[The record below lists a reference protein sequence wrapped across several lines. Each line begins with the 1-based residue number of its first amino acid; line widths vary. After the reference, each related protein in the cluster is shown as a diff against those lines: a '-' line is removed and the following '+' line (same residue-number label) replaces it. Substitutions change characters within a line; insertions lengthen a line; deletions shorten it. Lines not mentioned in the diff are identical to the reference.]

1 MMRSAVELLRELNSV
16 DESPGIEAKRASEV
30 GKSLLETV
38 IAFANEPGLGGG
50 YLLLGV
56 ERVSG
61 TDKTHYQ
68 AVGIPDPDKL
78 QADLATQCAATL
90 NIPLRP
96 QMRVDHADGKTVLV
110 VYVPEAA
117 TVDKPVYLKATGLPR
132 GAFRR
137 IGSTDQRCTDDDLW
151 SLRQIDEPQP
161 GFDAK
166 VVDDCTIDELDPAA
180 IAEYRRLRALVN
192 PQAEELAY
200 PDEELLE
207 ALLAARRIK
216 GELKPTVAGVLLF
229 GKPLT
234 LRRLFPTAEV
244 SYVRVV
250 GTEWV
255 ADPERR
261 FAATLDVRKAAL
273 LAFRQ
278 IAAAIEDDLPKGFY
292 LPPDS
297 HQSLQEPLVPR
308 KAFREAL
315 ANAIIHRSYRFNQ
328 PTIVVRY
335 SDRIEFINTGYSLK
349 PVSELGRTGPAQRNP
364 ILASIFRDVE
374 IAEAK
379 GSGIRTIRRV
389 CEEYGCPPP
398 EFISNRQAGTFT
410 TILRLPVIEEHAA
423 KGAKTAQAPS
433 PAAGAGKLKP
443 SNSSLE
449 ASNLDLEASKS
460 GVQKITQA
468 SLLEALPQ
476 SIRQAV
482 ERTLGTRQSAEQL
495 QEAILLVCSSRP
507 FRLDELE
514 ALFGR
519 HRKYLTAKHLRP
531 MLRDGRLALRYPD
544 TPNHP
549 DQAYQLPK
557 KGDGKRG

>member
-1 MMRSAVELLRELNSV
+1 MMRSATELLRELNSV
-16 DESPGIEAKRASEV
+16 DESPGIEAKRASEA
-30 GKSLLETV
+30 GKSLLETL

-56 ERVSG
+56 ERIDSAG
-61 TDKTHYQ
+61 KTQYQ
-68 AVGIPDPDKL
+68 PVGISDPDKL
-78 QADLATQCAATL
+78 QADLATQCAGML

-96 QMRVDHADGKTVLV
+96 QMRVDSAEGKTVLV
-110 VYVPEAA
+110 VYMPEVA
-117 TVDKPVYLKATGLPR
+117 TADKPIYLKATGLPR
-132 GAFRR
+132 GAYRR

-151 SLRQIDEPQP
+151 ALRQIDEPQP

-166 VVDDCTIDELDPAA
+166 VVDDCELSELDPAA
-180 IAEYRRLRALVN
+180 IAEYRRLRTLVN
-192 PQAEELAY
+192 PQAEELSY

-207 ALLAARRIK
+207 ALLAVRRVK

-261 FAATLDVRKAAL
+261 FAATIDVRKAAL

-297 HQSLQEPLVPR
+297 MQSLQEPLVPR

-364 ILASIFRDVE
+364 ILASVFRDVE

-379 GSGIRTIRRV
+379 GSGIRTIRRA
-389 CEEYGCPPP
+389 CEEHGCPTP
-398 EFISNRQAGTFT
+398 EFISDRQSGSFT
-410 TILRLPVIEEHAA
+410 TILRLPIIEDQTG
-423 KGAKTAQAPS
+423 KGRPATPES
-433 PAAGAGKLKP
+433 PPAAGGDKADPHQLSAISP
-443 SNSSLE
+443 SV
-449 ASNLDLEASKS
+449 LDGISDELQAR
-460 GVQKITQA
+460 ITQA
-468 SLLEALPQ
+468 GNRP
-476 SIRQAV
+476 RQAV
-482 ERTLGTRQSAEQL
+482 VRALIRDLCGL
-495 QEAILLVCSSRP
+495 RP
-507 FRLDELE
+507 FSADQLAQLLGGRNIRELVR
-514 ALFGR
+514 A
-519 HRKYLTAKHLRP
+519 HLTP
-531 MLRDGRLALRYPD
+531 MLNDGLLAYTIPD
-544 TPNHP
+544 RPNHP
-549 DQAYQLPK
+549 DQRYTVPDVEREAE
-557 KGDGKRG
+557 RG

>member
-1 MMRSAVELLRELNSV
+1 MMRSATELLRELNSV
-16 DESPGIEAKRASEV
+16 DESPGIEAKRASEA
-30 GKSLLETV
+30 GKSLLETL

-56 ERVSG
+56 ERIGSAG
-61 TDKTHYQ
+61 KTQYQ
-68 AVGIPDPDKL
+68 PVGIRDPDKL
-78 QADLATQCAATL
+78 QADLATQCAGML

-96 QMRVDHADGKTVLV
+96 QMRVDSAEGKTVLV
-110 VYVPEAA
+110 VFMPEVVTA
-117 TVDKPVYLKATGLPR
+117 DKPVYLKATGLPR
-132 GAFRR
+132 GAYRR

-151 SLRQIDEPQP
+151 ALRQIDEPQP

-166 VVDDCTIDELDPAA
+166 VVDDCELSELDPAA
-180 IAEYRRLRALVN
+180 IAEYRRLRTLVN
-192 PQAEELAY
+192 PQAEELSY

-207 ALLAARRIK
+207 ALLAVRRVN

-261 FAATLDVRKAAL
+261 FAATIDVRKAAL
-273 LAFRQ
+273 LTFRQ
-278 IAAAIEDDLPKGFY
+278 IAAAIEDDLPKSFY

-297 HQSLQEPLVPR
+297 MQSLQEPLVPR

-315 ANAIIHRSYRFNQ
+315 ANAVIHRSYRFNQ

-335 SDRIEFINTGYSLK
+335 SDRIEFINTGHSLK

-364 ILASIFRDVE
+364 ILASVFRDVE

-389 CEEYGCPPP
+389 CEEFGCPPP

-410 TILRLPVIEEHAA
+410 TILRLPVIEEHGA
-423 KGAKTAQAPS
+423 KGAQE
-433 PAAGAGKLKP
+433 AGAGKPKH
-443 SNSSLE
+443 SNPSLE
-449 ASNLDLEASKS
+449 ASNLHLEASKP
-460 GVQKITQA
+460 GAEQITQA
-468 SLLEALPQ
+468 SLLGALPE

-482 ERTLGTRQSAEQL
+482 ETTLGARQPAEKL

-507 FRLDELE
+507 FGLGELE

-519 HRKYLTAKHLRP
+519 HRKYLTANHLRP
-531 MLRDGRLALRYPD
+531 MLRDGRLALCYPD

-557 KGDGKRG
+557 KGNGKRG

>member
-1 MMRSAVELLRELNSV
+1 MMRSASELLREINSV
-16 DESPGIEAKRASEV
+16 DESPGIEAKRGSEA

-50 YLLLGV
+50 YLLLGIDRASETEKGRYEV
-56 ERVSG
+56 AGVPD
-61 TDKTHYQ
+61 TDK
-68 AVGIPDPDKL
+68 V
-78 QADLATQCAATL
+78 QADLASQCATTL

-96 QMRVDHADGKTVLV
+96 RMRVDQVDGKSVIV
-110 VYVPEAA
+110 VHVAEAA
-117 TVDKPVYLKATGLPR
+117 TADKPIYLKATGLPR

-137 IGSTDQRCTDDDLW
+137 IGSTDQRCNDDDLW
-151 SLRQIDEPQP
+151 ALRRIDEPQP

-166 VVDDCTIDELDPAA
+166 VVEDCEVGELDPLA

-200 PDEELLE
+200 RDEDLLE
-207 ALLAARRIK
+207 SLLAVRRVN

-229 GKPLT
+229 GKPLA

-273 LAFRQ
+273 LTFRQ

-297 HQSLQEPLVPR
+297 MQSLQEPLVPR

-315 ANAIIHRSYRFNQ
+315 ANAISHRSYRINQ
-328 PTIVVRY
+328 PTLVIRY
-335 SDRIEFINTGYSLK
+335 SDRIEFINAGYSLK
-349 PVSELGRTGPAQRNP
+349 PVSELGRAGPAQRNP
-364 ILASIFRDVE
+364 VLASIFRDVE

-398 EFISNRQAGTFT
+398 EFISNRQGGTFT
-410 TILRLPVIEEHAA
+410 TILRMPVIEDRASTGRRSA
-423 KGAKTAQAPS
+423 DPAKTASTAEHS
-433 PAAGAGKLKP
+433 KP
-443 SNSSLE
+443 NLE
-449 ASNLDLEASKS
+449 ASKPGMEASKS
-460 GVQKITQA
+460 GITTLSQA
-468 SLLEALPQ
+468 DLLAGLPDAT
-476 SIRQAV
+476 RQAV
-482 ERTLGTRQSAEQL
+482 ERTLGKRLSAEAVR
-495 QEAILLVCSSRP
+495 ETILLVCSLRP

-514 ALFGR
+514 ALFAR

-531 MLRDGRLALRYPD
+531 MLRDGQLRFRYPD
-544 TPNHP
+544 SAKHP
-549 DQAYQLPK
+549 HQAYLTAGAEDK
-557 KGDGKRG
+557 NNG

>member
-1 MMRSAVELLRELNSV
+1 MMRSAVELLRELNLV
-16 DESPGIEAKRASEV
+16 DESPGIEAKRASEA

-56 ERVSG
+56 ERVASTG
-61 TDKTHYQ
+61 KVRYR
-68 AVGIPDPDKL
+68 AVGLADPDKL
-78 QADLATQCAATL
+78 QSDLASQCATML
-90 NIPLRP
+90 NVSLRP
-96 QMRVDHADGKTVLV
+96 QIRVDHVDGQTVLV
-110 VYVPEAA
+110 VFVPEVA
-117 TVDKPVYLKATGLPR
+117 TADKPVYLQATGLPR

-137 IGSTDQRCTDDDLW
+137 IGTTDQRCTDEDLW
-151 SLRQIDEPQP
+151 ALRQVDEPQP

-166 VVDDCTIDELDPAA
+166 VVDDCDIEELDPAA
-180 IAEYRRLRALVN
+180 IAEYRRLRTLVN
-192 PQAEELAY
+192 PQAEELSY
-200 PDEELLE
+200 PDEDLLE

-234 LRRLFPTAEV
+234 LRRRFTTAEV

-273 LAFRQ
+273 LTFRQ

-297 HQSLQEPLVPR
+297 MQSLQEPLVPR

-349 PVSELGRTGPAQRNP
+349 PVSELGRAGPAQRNP
-364 ILASIFRDVE
+364 ILASVFRDVE

-389 CEEYGCPPP
+389 CEDYGCPPP
-398 EFISNRQAGTFT
+398 EFISDRQSGTFT
-410 TILRLPVIEEHAA
+410 TILRLPVIEGKAAEVEKPQGGDSAGPSHQHEPDSHQLLGDPLATLPFELATLLATLKGRVPSQALRSGILSLCAWHAL
-423 KGAKTAQAPS
+423 TA
-433 PAAGAGKLKP
+433 
-443 SNSSLE
+443 
-449 ASNLDLEASKS
+449 
-460 GVQKITQA
+460 
-468 SLLEALPQ
+468 
-476 SIRQAV
+476 
-482 ERTLGTRQSAEQL
+482 
-495 QEAILLVCSSRP
+495 
-507 FRLDELE
+507 DEL
-514 ALFGR
+514 ATLLQRDR
-519 HRKYLTAKHLRP
+519 HYLRNKHLIP
-531 MLRDGRLALRYPD
+531 MVRDGELALRFPEN
-544 TPNHP
+544 PNHP
-549 DQAYQLPK
+549 RQAYTLRSELS
-557 KGDGKRG
+557 RG

>member
-1 MMRSAVELLRELNSV
+1 MMRSAVELLRELNLV
-16 DESPGIEAKRASEV
+16 DESPGIEAKRASEA

-56 ERVSG
+56 ERVASTG
-61 TDKTHYQ
+61 KTQYR
-68 AVGIPDPDKL
+68 AVGVTHPDKL
-78 QADLATQCAATL
+78 QADLASQCATML
-90 NIPLRP
+90 NLSLRP
-96 QMRVDHADGKTVLV
+96 QVRVDDVEGQTVLV
-110 VYVPEAA
+110 VFVPEVA
-117 TVDKPVYLKATGLPR
+117 TADKPVYLQATGLPR

-137 IGSTDQRCTDDDLW
+137 IGATDQRCTDDDLW
-151 SLRQIDEPQP
+151 ALRQVDEPQP

-166 VVDDCTIDELDPAA
+166 VVDDCDIEELDPAA
-180 IAEYRRLRALVN
+180 IAEYRRLRTLVN
-192 PQAEELAY
+192 PQAEELSY

-234 LRRLFPTAEV
+234 LRRLFTTAEV

-273 LAFRQ
+273 LTFRQ

-297 HQSLQEPLVPR
+297 MQSLQEPLVPR

-349 PVSELGRTGPAQRNP
+349 PVSELGRAGPAQRNP
-364 ILASIFRDVE
+364 ILASVFRDVE

-389 CEEYGCPPP
+389 CEGYGCPPP
-398 EFISNRQAGTFT
+398 EFISDRQSGTFT
-410 TILRLPVIEEHAA
+410 TILRLPVIEGKAAEVAKPQGGDYAGQSHQHEPDSHQLLGDPLATLPFELATLLATLKGRVPSQALRSGILSLCAWHAL
-423 KGAKTAQAPS
+423 TA
-433 PAAGAGKLKP
+433 
-443 SNSSLE
+443 
-449 ASNLDLEASKS
+449 
-460 GVQKITQA
+460 
-468 SLLEALPQ
+468 
-476 SIRQAV
+476 
-482 ERTLGTRQSAEQL
+482 
-495 QEAILLVCSSRP
+495 
-507 FRLDELE
+507 DEL
-514 ALFGR
+514 ATLLQRDR
-519 HRKYLTAKHLRP
+519 HYLRNKHLIP
-531 MLRDGRLALRYPD
+531 MVRDGELALRFPEN
-544 TPNHP
+544 PNHP
-549 DQAYQLPK
+549 RQAYTLRSELS
-557 KGDGKRG
+557 RG

>member
-1 MMRSAVELLRELNSV
+1 MMRSAVELLRELNLV
-16 DESPGIEAKRASEV
+16 DESPGIEAKRASEA

-56 ERVSG
+56 ERFASTG
-61 TDKTHYQ
+61 KTQYR
-68 AVGIPDPDKL
+68 AVGVTHPDKL
-78 QADLATQCAATL
+78 QADLASQCATML
-90 NIPLRP
+90 NISLRP
-96 QMRVDHADGKTVLV
+96 QVRVDDVEGQTVLV
-110 VYVPEAA
+110 VFVPEVA
-117 TVDKPVYLKATGLPR
+117 TADKPVYLQATGLPR

-137 IGSTDQRCTDDDLW
+137 IGATDQRCTDEDLW
-151 SLRQIDEPQP
+151 ALRQVDEPQP

-166 VVDDCTIDELDPAA
+166 VVDDCDIEELDPAA
-180 IAEYRRLRALVN
+180 IAEYRRLRTLVN
-192 PQAEELAY
+192 PQADELSY

-234 LRRLFPTAEV
+234 LRRLFTTAEV

-273 LAFRQ
+273 LTFRQ

-297 HQSLQEPLVPR
+297 MQSLQEPLVPR

-315 ANAIIHRSYRFNQ
+315 ANAISHRSYRFNQ

-349 PVSELGRTGPAQRNP
+349 PVSELGRAGPAQRNP
-364 ILASIFRDVE
+364 ILASVFRDVE

-389 CEEYGCPPP
+389 CEDYGCPPP
-398 EFISNRQAGTFT
+398 EFISDRQSGTFT
-410 TILRLPVIEEHAA
+410 TILRLPVIEGKAAEVEKPQGGDSAGPSHQHEPDSHQLLGDPLATLPFELATLLATLKGRVPSQALRSGILSLCAWHAL
-423 KGAKTAQAPS
+423 TA
-433 PAAGAGKLKP
+433 
-443 SNSSLE
+443 
-449 ASNLDLEASKS
+449 
-460 GVQKITQA
+460 
-468 SLLEALPQ
+468 
-476 SIRQAV
+476 
-482 ERTLGTRQSAEQL
+482 
-495 QEAILLVCSSRP
+495 
-507 FRLDELE
+507 DEL
-514 ALFGR
+514 ATLLQRDR
-519 HRKYLTAKHLRP
+519 HYLRNKHLIP
-531 MLRDGRLALRYPD
+531 MVRDGELALRFPEN
-544 TPNHP
+544 PNHP
-549 DQAYQLPK
+549 RQAYTLRSELS
-557 KGDGKRG
+557 RG

>member
-1 MMRSAVELLRELNSV
+1 MMRSAVELLRELNLV
-16 DESPGIEAKRASEV
+16 DESPGIEAKRASEA

-56 ERVSG
+56 ERVASTG
-61 TDKTHYQ
+61 KVRYR
-68 AVGIPDPDKL
+68 AVGLADPDKL
-78 QADLATQCAATL
+78 QSDLASQCATML
-90 NIPLRP
+90 NVSLRP
-96 QMRVDHADGKTVLV
+96 QIRVDHVDGQTVLV
-110 VYVPEAA
+110 VFVPEVA
-117 TVDKPVYLKATGLPR
+117 TADKPVYLQATGLPR

-137 IGSTDQRCTDDDLW
+137 IGTTDQRCTDEDLW
-151 SLRQIDEPQP
+151 ALRQVDEPQP

-166 VVDDCTIDELDPAA
+166 VADDCDIEELDPAA
-180 IAEYRRLRALVN
+180 IAEYRRLRTLVN
-192 PQAEELAY
+192 PQAEELSY
-200 PDEELLE
+200 PDEDLLE

-234 LRRLFPTAEV
+234 LRRRFTTAEV

-255 ADPERR
+255 TDPERR
-261 FAATLDVRKAAL
+261 FAATLDVRKGAL
-273 LAFRQ
+273 LTFRQ

-297 HQSLQEPLVPR
+297 MQSLQEPLVPR

-349 PVSELGRTGPAQRNP
+349 PVSELGRAGPAQRNP
-364 ILASIFRDVE
+364 ILASVFRDVE

-389 CEEYGCPPP
+389 CEDYGCPPP
-398 EFISNRQAGTFT
+398 EFISDRQSGTFT
-410 TILRLPVIEEHAA
+410 TILRLPVIEGQAA
-423 KGAKTAQAPS
+423 ELVK
-433 PAAGAGKLKP
+433 
-443 SNSSLE
+443 
-449 ASNLDLEASKS
+449 
-460 GVQKITQA
+460 
-468 SLLEALPQ
+468 PQ
-476 SIRQAV
+476 SGDSAGQSHQREPDSHQLRGDPLATLPFELATLLATLKGRVPSQAL
-482 ERTLGTRQSAEQL
+482 RSG
-495 QEAILLVCSSRP
+495 ILSLCAWQA
-507 FRLDELE
+507 LTADEL
-514 ALFGR
+514 ATLLQRDR
-519 HRKYLTAKHLRP
+519 HYLRNKHLIP
-531 MLRDGRLALRYPD
+531 MVRDGELALRFPEN
-544 TPNHP
+544 PNHP
-549 DQAYQLPK
+549 RQAYTLRSEL
-557 KGDGKRG
+557 GRG

>member
-1 MMRSAVELLRELNSV
+1 MMRSAAELLRELNSV
-16 DESPGIEAKRASEV
+16 DESPGIEAKRASEA
-30 GKSLLETV
+30 GKSVLETI
-38 IAFANEPGLGGG
+38 IAFANEPALGGG

-56 ERVSG
+56 ERDADAKQGYRV
-61 TDKTHYQ
+61 T
-68 AVGIPDPDKL
+68 GIADPDKL
-78 QADLATQCAATL
+78 QADLACQCANQL
-90 NIPLRP
+90 NLPLRP
-96 QMRVDHADGKTVLV
+96 RMRVENLDGGTVLV
-110 VYVPEAA
+110 VFVPEAA
-117 TVDKPVYLKATGLPR
+117 TADKPIYLKATGLPR

-166 VVDDCTIDELDPAA
+166 VVDDCDLSELDPDA
-180 IAEYRRLRALVN
+180 IAEYRRLRTRVN
-192 PQAEELAY
+192 PQAEELNY
-200 PDEELLE
+200 TDDELLE
-207 ALLAARRIK
+207 ALLAVRRIN

-297 HQSLQEPLVPR
+297 MQSLQEPLVPR

-335 SDRIEFINTGYSLK
+335 SDRIEIINTGYSLK

-364 ILASIFRDVE
+364 ILAAVFRDVE

-389 CEEYGCPPP
+389 CEEYRCPPP
-398 EFISNRQAGTFT
+398 EFISDRQSGTFT
-410 TILRLPVIEEHAA
+410 TILRLPLLESQTTASD
-423 KGAKTAQAPS
+423 KTAQADTEQQQPS
-433 PAAGAGKLKP
+433 KL
-443 SNSSLE
+443 NLE
-449 ASNLDLEASKS
+449 SSNLGLEDSKP
-460 GVQKITQA
+460 QA
-468 SLLEALPQ
+468 TAQAKLLTALPA

-482 ERTLGTRQSAEQL
+482 ENTWGKRLPAEQL
-495 QEAILLVCSSRP
+495 RETIVLLCGFQA

-514 ALFGR
+514 ALLGR
-519 HRKYLTAKHLRP
+519 HRKYLTADHLRP
-531 MLRDGRLALRYPD
+531 MLREGRLVLRYPN

-549 DQAYQLPK
+549 DQAYQLPRK
-557 KGDGKRG
+557 AAKHE

>member
-1 MMRSAVELLRELNSV
+1 MMRSATELLRELNTV
-16 DESPGIEAKRASEV
+16 DESPGVEAKRASES

-56 ERVSG
+56 ERVSSTG
-61 TDKTHYQ
+61 ETRYR

-78 QADLATQCAATL
+78 QSDLASQCASML
-90 NIPLRP
+90 NVPLRP
-96 QMRVDHADGKTVLV
+96 RIRVDQIEGKTVLV
-110 VYVPEAA
+110 AFVPEAA
-117 TVDKPVYLKATGLPR
+117 TADKPVYLTATGLPR

-137 IGSTDQRCTDDDLW
+137 VGATDQRCNDDDLW
-151 SLRQIDEPQP
+151 ALRQVDEPQP

-166 VVDDCTIDELDPAA
+166 VVDDCEMEELDPAA
-180 IAEYRRLRALVN
+180 IAEYRRLRTLVN
-192 PQAEELAY
+192 PQAEELTY
-200 PDEELLE
+200 SDEELLE
-207 ALLAARRIK
+207 ALLAVRRIK
-216 GELKPTVAGVLLF
+216 GEMKPTVAGVLLF

-364 ILASIFRDVE
+364 ILASVFRDVE

-389 CEEYGCPPP
+389 CEEFGCPPP

-410 TILRLPVIEEHAA
+410 TVLRLPVIAGQAADVAKPHVGEPADQGGQPGVNSLTLPAEVATLPAELATLLATLERRVSSHALRGGILALCTWRSLTGEELA
-423 KGAKTAQAPS
+423 T
-433 PAAGAGKLKP
+433 
-443 SNSSLE
+443 
-449 ASNLDLEASKS
+449 
-460 GVQKITQA
+460 
-468 SLLEALPQ
+468 LLH
-476 SIRQAV
+476 R
-482 ERTLGTRQSAEQL
+482 
-495 QEAILLVCSSRP
+495 
-507 FRLDELE
+507 D
-514 ALFGR
+514 R
-519 HRKYLTAKHLRP
+519 HYLRNKHLIP
-531 MLRDGRLALRYPD
+531 MVKDGRLGLLYPES
-544 TPNHP
+544 PNHP
-549 DQAYQLPK
+549 HQAYLVPG
-557 KGDGKRG
+557 KG

>member
-1 MMRSAVELLRELNSV
+1 MMRSATELLRELNTV
-16 DESPGIEAKRASEV
+16 DESPGIEAKLASEA

-56 ERVSG
+56 GHISG
-61 TDKTHYQ
+61 VGQTRYQ
-68 AVGIPDPDKL
+68 SVGVADPDKL
-78 QADLATQCAATL
+78 QSDLASQCASML

-96 QMRVDHADGKTVLV
+96 QMRTEGVDGKTVLV
-110 VYVPEAA
+110 VFVPEAA
-117 TVDKPVYLKATGLPR
+117 TLDKPVYLKATGLPR

-137 IGSTDQRCTDDDLW
+137 IGATDQRCTDDDLW
-151 SLRQIDEPQP
+151 VLRQIDEPQP

-166 VVDDCTIDELDPAA
+166 VVDDCELGELDPAA

-207 ALLAARRIK
+207 ALLAVRRVK
-216 GELKPTVAGVLLF
+216 HELKPTVAGVLLF

-315 ANAIIHRSYRFNQ
+315 ANAIVHRSYRFNQ

-335 SDRIEFINTGYSLK
+335 SDRIEFINTGHSLK

-364 ILASIFRDVE
+364 ILASVFRDVE

-389 CEEYGCPPP
+389 CEEHGCPAP

-410 TILRLPVIEEHAA
+410 TILWLPVIEGRGVEITTTEKGGKVATLPPELATLVATLKGRVASAA
-423 KGAKTAQAPS
+423 LRSGIL
-433 PAAGAGKLKP
+433 KLCAW
-443 SNSSLE
+443 SVLT
-449 ASNLDLEASKS
+449 
-460 GVQKITQA
+460 G
-468 SLLEALPQ
+468 
-476 SIRQAV
+476 
-482 ERTLGTRQSAEQL
+482 
-495 QEAILLVCSSRP
+495 
-507 FRLDELE
+507 DEL
-514 ALFGR
+514 ATLLQRDR
-519 HRKYLTAKHLRP
+519 HYLRNKHLIP
-531 MLRDGRLALRYPD
+531 MLRDGQLALRYPD

-549 DQAYQLPK
+549 DQAYKLPK
-557 KGDGKRG
+557 SDEGKHG

>member
-1 MMRSAVELLRELNSV
+1 MMRSATELLRELNSV
-16 DESPGIEAKRASEV
+16 DESPGIEAKRASEA
-30 GKSLLETV
+30 GKSLLETI

-56 ERVSG
+56 ERIASAG
-61 TDKTHYQ
+61 KTQYQ
-68 AVGIPDPDKL
+68 PVGIRDPDKL
-78 QADLATQCAATL
+78 QTDLATQCAGML

-96 QMRVDHADGKTVLV
+96 QMRVDGAEGKTVLV
-110 VYVPEAA
+110 VYMPEVA
-117 TVDKPVYLKATGLPR
+117 TADKPVYLKATGLPR
-132 GAFRR
+132 GAYRR
-137 IGSTDQRCTDDDLW
+137 IGSTDQRCTDHDLW
-151 SLRQIDEPQP
+151 ALRQIDEPQS

-166 VVDDCTIDELDPAA
+166 VVDDCELSELDPAA
-180 IAEYRRLRALVN
+180 IAEYRRLRTLVN
-192 PQAEELAY
+192 PQAEELSY

-207 ALLAARRIK
+207 ALLAVRRVN
-216 GELKPTVAGVLLF
+216 GEFKPTVAGVLLF

-261 FAATLDVRKAAL
+261 FAATIDVRKAAL
-273 LAFRQ
+273 LTFRQ

-297 HQSLQEPLVPR
+297 MQSLQEPLVPR

-315 ANAIIHRSYRFNQ
+315 ANAVIHRSYRFNQ

-335 SDRIEFINTGYSLK
+335 SDRIEFINTGHSLK

-364 ILASIFRDVE
+364 ILASVFRDVD

-389 CEEYGCPPP
+389 CEEFGCPPP

-410 TILRLPVIEEHAA
+410 IILRLPVIDEHGA
-423 KGAKTAQAPS
+423 KGAQA
-433 PAAGAGKLKP
+433 AEAGKPKHSNP
-443 SNSSLE
+443 SLESSSL
-449 ASNLDLEASKS
+449 NLEASKP
-460 GVQKITQA
+460 GAQQITQD
-468 SLLEALPQ
+468 SLLGALPE

-482 ERTLGTRQSAEQL
+482 ETTLGKRQPAEKL

-507 FRLDELE
+507 FGLAELE
-514 ALFGR
+514 MLFGR
-519 HRKYLTAKHLRP
+519 HRKYLTANHLRP
-531 MLRDGRLALRYPD
+531 MLRDDRLALRYPD
-544 TPNHP
+544 TPSHP
-549 DQAYQLPK
+549 DQAYQLSK

>member
-1 MMRSAVELLRELNSV
+1 MMRSAAELLRELNTV
-16 DESPGIEAKRASEV
+16 DESPGIEAKRASEA
-30 GKSLLETV
+30 GKSMLETV

-56 ERVSG
+56 ERVSASG
-61 TDKTHYQ
+61 KTQYH
-68 AVGIPDPDKL
+68 AVGVPDPDKL
-78 QADLATQCAATL
+78 QSDLASQCAAML

-96 QMRVDHADGKTVLV
+96 QMRVDSTDGKTVLV
-110 VYVPEAA
+110 VFVPEAA

-180 IAEYRRLRALVN
+180 IAEYRRLRVLVN

-207 ALLAARRIK
+207 ALLAVRRVK

-364 ILASIFRDVE
+364 ILASVFRDVE

-389 CEEYGCPPP
+389 CEEFGCPPP

-410 TILRLPVIEEHAA
+410 TILRLPVIEEQPGKSHPSTPESPSAA
-423 KGAKTAQAPS
+423 GGDRPYPHQLPLISPSLLDGISADLQTRIAQAGNRP
-433 PAAGAGKLKP
+433 
-443 SNSSLE
+443 
-449 ASNLDLEASKS
+449 
-460 GVQKITQA
+460 
-468 SLLEALPQ
+468 
-476 SIRQAV
+476 RQAV
-482 ERTLGTRQSAEQL
+482 VRALIRELCR
-495 QEAILLVCSSRP
+495 VRP
-507 FRLDELE
+507 FSADQLAQLLGGRNLRELVR
-514 ALFGR
+514 A
-519 HRKYLTAKHLRP
+519 HLTP
-531 MLRDGRLALRYPD
+531 MLSDGLLAYTIPD
-544 TPNHP
+544 RPNHP
-549 DQAYQLPK
+549 DQRYTVPDAAPK
-557 KGDGKRG
+557 TEHD

>member
-1 MMRSAVELLRELNSV
+1 MMRSATELLRELNSV
-16 DESPGIEAKRASEV
+16 DESPGIEAKRASEA
-30 GKSLLETV
+30 GKSLLETL

-50 YLLLGV
+50 YVLLGV
-56 ERVSG
+56 ERSVSAG
-61 TDKTHYQ
+61 KTHYQ
-68 AVGIPDPDKL
+68 PVGIPDLDKL
-78 QADLATQCAATL
+78 QADLATQCAGML

-96 QMRVDHADGKTVLV
+96 QMRVDSAEGKTVLV
-110 VYVPEAA
+110 VYMPEVA
-117 TVDKPVYLKATGLPR
+117 TADKPIYLKATGLPR
-132 GAFRR
+132 GAYRR

-151 SLRQIDEPQP
+151 ALRQIDEPQP

-166 VVDDCTIDELDPAA
+166 VVDDCDISELDPAA
-180 IAEYRRLRALVN
+180 IAEYRRLRTLVN
-192 PQAEELAY
+192 PQAEELSY

-207 ALLAARRIK
+207 ALLAVRRVK

-261 FAATLDVRKAAL
+261 FAATIDVRKAAL
-273 LAFRQ
+273 LTFRQ

-297 HQSLQEPLVPR
+297 MQSLQEPLVPR

-315 ANAIIHRSYRFNQ
+315 ANAVIHRSYRFNQ

-335 SDRIEFINTGYSLK
+335 SDRIEFINTGHSLK

-364 ILASIFRDVE
+364 ILASVFRDVE

-389 CEEYGCPPP
+389 CEEFGCPPP

-423 KGAKTAQAPS
+423 KGAKKAQ
-433 PAAGAGKLKP
+433 AAGAGESKP
-443 SNSSLE
+443 SNPSLE
-449 ASNLDLEASKS
+449 ASNLNLEASKP
-460 GVQKITQA
+460 GAQQITQA
-468 SLLEALPQ
+468 SLLGALPE

-482 ERTLGTRQSAEQL
+482 EPTLGTRQSAEKL

-507 FRLDELE
+507 FGLGELE
-514 ALFGR
+514 VLFGR
-519 HRKYLTAKHLRP
+519 HRKYLTANHLRP

-549 DQAYQLPK
+549 DQAYLLPK

>member
-1 MMRSAVELLRELNSV
+1 MMRSAGELLRELNCV
-16 DESPGIEAKRASEV
+16 DESPGIEAKRASEA

-56 ERVSG
+56 ERIARTG
-61 TDKTHYQ
+61 KTQYC
-68 AVGIPDPDKL
+68 AVGVPDPDKL
-78 QADLATQCAATL
+78 QSDLASQCATML
-90 NIPLRP
+90 NVSLRP
-96 QMRVDHADGKTVLV
+96 QIRADHVDGQTVLV
-110 VYVPEAA
+110 VFVPEVA
-117 TVDKPVYLKATGLPR
+117 TADKPVYLQATGLPR

-137 IGSTDQRCTDDDLW
+137 IGTTDQRCTDDDLW
-151 SLRQIDEPQP
+151 ALRQVDEPQP

-166 VVDDCTIDELDPAA
+166 VVDDCDIEELDPAA
-180 IAEYRRLRALVN
+180 IAEYRRLRTLVN
-192 PQAEELAY
+192 PQAEELSY

-234 LRRLFPTAEV
+234 LRRLFTTAEV

-273 LAFRQ
+273 LTFRQ

-297 HQSLQEPLVPR
+297 MQSLQEPLVPR

-328 PTIVVRY
+328 PTLVVRY

-349 PVSELGRTGPAQRNP
+349 PVAELGRAGPAQRNP
-364 ILASIFRDVE
+364 ILASVFRDVE

-389 CEEYGCPPP
+389 CEDYGCPPP
-398 EFISNRQAGTFT
+398 EFISDRQSGTFT
-410 TILRLPVIEEHAA
+410 TILRLPVIEGQAA
-423 KGAKTAQAPS
+423 EVANHQGGDSGGKSHQPEQDSHQLLAQSYQLPPELVTSLPKPGTRPSRTHMRELIISLCRQLPLTAQEL
-433 PAAGAGKLKP
+433 AGLLG
-443 SNSSLE
+443 NRE
-449 ASNLDLEASKS
+449 QKS
-460 GVQKITQA
+460 FV
-468 SLLEALPQ
+468 
-476 SIRQAV
+476 R
-482 ERTLGTRQSAEQL
+482 
-495 QEAILLVCSSRP
+495 
-507 FRLDELE
+507 D
-514 ALFGR
+514 
-519 HRKYLTAKHLRP
+519 YLTP
-531 MLRDGRLALRYPD
+531 MVNEGLLDYTIPGR
-544 TPNHP
+544 PNHP
-549 DQAYQLPK
+549 EQRYKTPEVNQERA
-557 KGDGKRG
+557 RG

>member
-1 MMRSAVELLRELNSV
+1 MRSAGELLRELNSV
-16 DESPGIEAKRASEV
+16 DESPGIEAKRASEA

-38 IAFANEPGLGGG
+38 LAFANEPGLGGG

-56 ERVSG
+56 ERIARTG
-61 TDKTHYQ
+61 KTQYC
-68 AVGIPDPDKL
+68 AVGVPDPDKL
-78 QADLATQCAATL
+78 QSDLASQCATML
-90 NIPLRP
+90 NVSLRP
-96 QMRVDHADGKTVLV
+96 QIRADHVDGQTVLV
-110 VYVPEAA
+110 VFVPEVA
-117 TVDKPVYLKATGLPR
+117 TTDKPVYLQATGLPR

-137 IGSTDQRCTDDDLW
+137 IGTTDQRCTDDDLW
-151 SLRQIDEPQP
+151 ALRQVDEPQP

-166 VVDDCTIDELDPAA
+166 VVDDCDIEELDPAA
-180 IAEYRRLRALVN
+180 IAEYRRLRTLVN
-192 PQAEELAY
+192 PQAEELSY

-234 LRRLFPTAEV
+234 LRRLFTTAEV

-273 LAFRQ
+273 LTFRQ

-297 HQSLQEPLVPR
+297 MQSLQEPLVPR

-328 PTIVVRY
+328 PTLVVRY

-349 PVSELGRTGPAQRNP
+349 PVAELGRASPAQRNP
-364 ILASIFRDVE
+364 ILASVFRDVE

-389 CEEYGCPPP
+389 CEDYGCPPP
-398 EFISNRQAGTFT
+398 EFISDRQSGTFT
-410 TILRLPVIEEHAA
+410 TILRLPVIEGQADEVANHQGGDSGGQSHQPEQDSHQLLDDPLATLPFELA
-423 KGAKTAQAPS
+423 TMLATLKGRVSAQA
-433 PAAGAGKLKP
+433 LR
-443 SNSSLE
+443 
-449 ASNLDLEASKS
+449 S
-460 GVQKITQA
+460 GISRLCA
-468 SLLEALPQ
+468 WRAL
-476 SIRQAV
+476 RA
-482 ERTLGTRQSAEQL
+482 
-495 QEAILLVCSSRP
+495 
-507 FRLDELE
+507 DEL
-514 ALFGR
+514 ATLLQRDR
-519 HRKYLTAKHLRP
+519 HYLRNKHLIP
-531 MLRDGRLALRYPD
+531 MVRDGQLALRFPENS
-544 TPNHP
+544 NHP
-549 DQAYQLPK
+549 RQAYILPS
-557 KGDGKRG
+557 GASRG

>member
-1 MMRSAVELLRELNSV
+1 MMRSAAELLRELNTV
-16 DESPGIEAKRASEV
+16 DESPGIEAKRASEA
-30 GKSLLETV
+30 GKSILETIV
-38 IAFANEPGLGGG
+38 AFANEPALGGG

-56 ERVSG
+56 ERNVETG
-61 TDKTHYQ
+61 QGYRVT
-68 AVGIPDPDKL
+68 GITDPDKL
-78 QADLATQCAATL
+78 QANLASQCANQL

-96 QMRVDHADGKTVLV
+96 RMRAESLEGSNVLV
-110 VYVPEAA
+110 VFVPEAPTA
-117 TVDKPVYLKATGLPR
+117 DKPIYFKATGLPR

-166 VVDDCTIDELDPAA
+166 VVDDCELSELDPDS
-180 IAEYRRLRALVN
+180 IAEYRRLRTRVN
-192 PQAEELAY
+192 PQAEELSY
-200 PDEELLE
+200 SDEELLE
-207 ALLAARRIK
+207 ALLAVRRVK

-244 SYVRVV
+244 SYVRVI

-261 FAATLDVRKAAL
+261 FAATLDVRKAML

-297 HQSLQEPLVPR
+297 MQSLQEPLVPR

-335 SDRIEFINTGYSLK
+335 SDRIEIINTGYSLK

-364 ILASIFRDVE
+364 ILAAVFRDVE

-389 CEEYGCPPP
+389 CEEYGCPAP

-410 TILRLPVIEEHAA
+410 TILRLPVIEGQNESVSQSTQPVPLAEDENKA
-423 KGAKTAQAPS
+423 
-433 PAAGAGKLKP
+433 KP
-443 SNSSLE
+443 SNLNLEDSNLSLE
-449 ASNLDLEASKS
+449 GSKP
-460 GVQKITQA
+460 QAQEITQA
-468 SLLEALPQ
+468 NLLNALPN
-476 SIRQAV
+476 SIKQNV
-482 ERTLGTRQSAEQL
+482 EQILGKRLPAEQL
-495 QEAILLVCSSRP
+495 RETILLVCSSRP

-514 ALFGR
+514 ILFGR
-519 HRKYLTAKHLRP
+519 HRKYLTANHLRP
-531 MLRDGRLALRYPD
+531 MLREGRLALRYPD
-544 TPNHP
+544 KPNHP

-557 KGDGKRG
+557 KVT

>member
-1 MMRSAVELLRELNSV
+1 MMRSAAELLRELNSV
-16 DESPGIEAKRASEV
+16 DESSGIEAKRASEA
-30 GKSLLETV
+30 GKSVLETI
-38 IAFANEPGLGGG
+38 IAFANEPALGGG

-56 ERVSG
+56 ERDADSNQGYRG
-61 TDKTHYQ
+61 TGVT
-68 AVGIPDPDKL
+68 DPDKL
-78 QADLATQCAATL
+78 QADLASQCANQL
-90 NIPLRP
+90 NLPLRP
-96 QMRVDHADGKTVLV
+96 RMRAESLDGGTVV
-110 VYVPEAA
+110 VVFVPEAA
-117 TVDKPVYLKATGLPR
+117 TADKPIYLKATGLPR

-137 IGSTDQRCTDDDLW
+137 IGSTDQRCTEDDLW

-166 VVDDCTIDELDPAA
+166 VVDDCKLSELDPDA
-180 IAEYRRLRALVN
+180 IAEYRRLRTRVN
-192 PQAEELAY
+192 PQAEELNY
-200 PDEELLE
+200 SDDELLE
-207 ALLAARRIK
+207 ALLAVRRIN
-216 GELKPTVAGVLLF
+216 GALKPTVAGVLLF

-297 HQSLQEPLVPR
+297 MQSLQEPLVPR

-335 SDRIEFINTGYSLK
+335 SDRIEIINTGYSLK

-364 ILASIFRDVE
+364 ILAAVFRDVE

-389 CEEYGCPPP
+389 CEEYRCPPP
-398 EFISNRQAGTFT
+398 EFISDRQSGTFT
-410 TILRLPVIEEHAA
+410 SILRL
-423 KGAKTAQAPS
+423 
-433 PAAGAGKLKP
+433 
-443 SNSSLE
+443 
-449 ASNLDLEASKS
+449 
-460 GVQKITQA
+460 
-468 SLLEALPQ
+468 SLLESQTAKTDTAIDQQQSSKHNLEGSNLGLEDSKSQATSQAKLLAALPA

-482 ERTLGTRQSAEQL
+482 ENTWGKRLPAEQL
-495 QEAILLVCSSRP
+495 REAIVLLCGFQA

-514 ALFGR
+514 ALLGR
-519 HRKYLTAKHLRP
+519 HRKYLTADHLRP
-531 MLRDGRLALRYPD
+531 MLRDGRLVLRYPN

-549 DQAYQLPK
+549 DQAYQLPRK
-557 KGDGKRG
+557 AAEHD

>member
-1 MMRSAVELLRELNSV
+1 MMRSATELLRELNTV
-16 DESPGIEAKRASEV
+16 DESPGVEAKRASDS

-56 ERVSG
+56 ERVSSTG
-61 TDKTHYQ
+61 ETRYR

-78 QADLATQCAATL
+78 QSDLASQCASML

-96 QMRVDHADGKTVLV
+96 RIRVDQAEGKTVLV
-110 VYVPEAA
+110 VFVPEAA
-117 TVDKPVYLKATGLPR
+117 TADKPVYLAATGLPR

-137 IGSTDQRCTDDDLW
+137 VGSTDQRCNDDDLW
-151 SLRQIDEPQP
+151 ALRQIDEPQP

-166 VVDDCTIDELDPAA
+166 VVDDCEIDELDPAA
-180 IAEYRRLRALVN
+180 IAEYRRLRTLVN
-192 PQAEELAY
+192 PQAEELTY
-200 PDEELLE
+200 SDEELLE
-207 ALLAARRIK
+207 ALLAVRRIK
-216 GELKPTVAGVLLF
+216 GEMKPTVAGVLLF

-273 LAFRQ
+273 LTFRQ

-364 ILASIFRDVE
+364 ILASVFRDVE

-389 CEEYGCPPP
+389 CEEFGCPPP
-398 EFISNRQAGTFT
+398 EFISNRQSGTFT
-410 TILRLPVIEEHAA
+410 TILRLPVIAGQAADVAKPQAGQPADQGGKPEVDSLTPPSEELA
-423 KGAKTAQAPS
+423 TL
-433 PAAGAGKLKP
+433 PAELATLLAT
-443 SNSSLE
+443 LE
-449 ASNLDLEASKS
+449 ARVPS
-460 GVQKITQA
+460 QA
-468 SLLEALPQ
+468 
-476 SIRQAV
+476 
-482 ERTLGTRQSAEQL
+482 
-495 QEAILLVCSSRP
+495 
-507 FRLDELE
+507 
-514 ALFGR
+514 
-519 HRKYLTAKHLRP
+519 
-531 MLRDGRLALRYPD
+531 LRDGIRALCTWRALTGEELATLFHRDRHYLRNKHLIPMVRDGQLGLRYPES
-544 TPNHP
+544 PNHP
-549 DQAYQLPK
+549 HQAYLVP
-557 KGDGKRG
+557 GSGREAGRG

>member
-1 MMRSAVELLRELNSV
+1 MMRSAVELLRELNLV
-16 DESPGIEAKRASEV
+16 DESPGIEAKRASEA

-56 ERVSG
+56 ERVASTG
-61 TDKTHYQ
+61 KTQYR
-68 AVGIPDPDKL
+68 AVGVTHPDKL
-78 QADLATQCAATL
+78 QADLASQCATML
-90 NIPLRP
+90 NLSLRP
-96 QMRVDHADGKTVLV
+96 QVRVDDVEGQTVLV
-110 VYVPEAA
+110 VFVPEVA
-117 TVDKPVYLKATGLPR
+117 TADKPVYLQATGLPR

-137 IGSTDQRCTDDDLW
+137 IGATDQRCTDDDLW
-151 SLRQIDEPQP
+151 ALRQVDEPQP

-166 VVDDCTIDELDPAA
+166 VVDDCDIEELDPAA
-180 IAEYRRLRALVN
+180 IAEYRRLRTLVN
-192 PQAEELAY
+192 PQAEELSY

-234 LRRLFPTAEV
+234 LRRLFTTAEV

-273 LAFRQ
+273 LTFRQ

-297 HQSLQEPLVPR
+297 MQSLQEPLVPR

-349 PVSELGRTGPAQRNP
+349 PVSELGRAGPAQRNP
-364 ILASIFRDVE
+364 ILASVFRDVE

-389 CEEYGCPPP
+389 CEGYGCPPP
-398 EFISNRQAGTFT
+398 EFISDRQSGTFT
-410 TILRLPVIEEHAA
+410 TILRLPVIEGKAAEVAKRQGGDYAGQSHQHEPDGHQLLGDPLATLPFELATLLATLKGRVPSQALRSGILSLCAWHAL
-423 KGAKTAQAPS
+423 TA
-433 PAAGAGKLKP
+433 
-443 SNSSLE
+443 
-449 ASNLDLEASKS
+449 
-460 GVQKITQA
+460 
-468 SLLEALPQ
+468 
-476 SIRQAV
+476 
-482 ERTLGTRQSAEQL
+482 
-495 QEAILLVCSSRP
+495 
-507 FRLDELE
+507 DEL
-514 ALFGR
+514 ATLLQRDR
-519 HRKYLTAKHLRP
+519 HYLRNKHLIP
-531 MLRDGRLALRYPD
+531 MVRDGELALRFPEN
-544 TPNHP
+544 PNHP
-549 DQAYQLPK
+549 RQAYTLRSELS
-557 KGDGKRG
+557 RG

>member
-1 MMRSAVELLRELNSV
+1 MMRSAGELLRELNCV
-16 DESPGIEAKRASEV
+16 DESPGIEAKRASEA
-30 GKSLLETV
+30 GKSLLETM

-56 ERVSG
+56 ERIARTG
-61 TDKTHYQ
+61 KTQYC
-68 AVGIPDPDKL
+68 AVGVADPDKL
-78 QADLATQCAATL
+78 QSDLASQCATML
-90 NIPLRP
+90 NVSLRP
-96 QMRVDHADGKTVLV
+96 QIRADHVDGQTVLV
-110 VYVPEAA
+110 VFVPEVA
-117 TVDKPVYLKATGLPR
+117 TTDKPVYLQATGLPR

-137 IGSTDQRCTDDDLW
+137 IGTTDQRCTDDDLW
-151 SLRQIDEPQP
+151 ALRQVDEPQP

-166 VVDDCTIDELDPAA
+166 VVDDCDIEELDPAA
-180 IAEYRRLRALVN
+180 IAEYRRLRTLVN
-192 PQAEELAY
+192 PQAEELSY

-234 LRRLFPTAEV
+234 LRRLFTTAEV

-273 LAFRQ
+273 LTFRQ

-297 HQSLQEPLVPR
+297 MQSLQEPLVPR

-328 PTIVVRY
+328 PTLVVRY

-349 PVSELGRTGPAQRNP
+349 PVAELGRAGPAQRNP
-364 ILASIFRDVE
+364 ILASVFRDVE

-389 CEEYGCPPP
+389 CEDYGCPPP
-398 EFISNRQAGTFT
+398 EFISDRQSGTFT
-410 TILRLPVIEEHAA
+410 TILRLPVIEEATVR
-423 KGAKTAQAPS
+423 KTVQTP
-433 PAAGAGKLKP
+433 PRTDDDDKEKP
-443 SNSSLE
+443 SNLGLE
-449 ASNLDLEASKS
+449 GSNLDLEGSRLP
-460 GVQKITQA
+460 VHETTQA
-468 SLLEALPQ
+468 TLLNALPH

-482 ERTLGTRQSAEQL
+482 EQTLGRRTPAEEL
-495 QEAILLVCSSRP
+495 RDTLLLVCSSRP

-514 ALFGR
+514 ALFNR
-519 HRKYLTAKHLRP
+519 HRKYLTANHLRP
-531 MLRDGRLALRYPD
+531 MLREGRLALRYPN

-549 DQAYQLPK
+549 DQAYRLPT
-557 KGDGKRG
+557 KGEAKRG